1 VEKTH
6 RLQTTYERLVRNA
19 IAGRWLV
26 EVREA
31 GSASWRQVAPHAMFR
46 TALGAIGISCFEPAG
61 TGAASLGDREEVL
74 EIGQIAG
81 LRLIDEQFEPNPQV
95 DRSSAVYE
103 AGVICSV

>member
-1 VEKTH
+1 MNTTSRK
-6 RLQTTYERLVRNA
+6 TTYERLVRNA

-31 GSASWRQVAPHAMFR
+31 GSASWRQVAPHRNAPH
-46 TALGAIGISCFEPAG
+46 GAWSRPHQLLEPAG

-81 LRLIDEQFEPNPQV
+81 LRLIDEQFEPDPQL
-95 DRSSAVYE
+95 DRRSAVYE